1 MKNSLKLF
9 SLSIVLSIAS
19 ISGFANNP
27 EKNYIDSENIILIE
41 ERIYLL
47 SEEDH
52 LEPLTAI
59 YSDEKG
65 LYILSQDESE
75 STEQTPL
82 YTLDAQDRLVQ
93 FINQEPLCTEDAYRE
108 LTDMPYWECFHCS
121 EINGR
126 LRTYCKNCSRKK
138 FPAQ

>member
-1 MKNSLKLF
+1 MKNLLKLF

-27 EKNYIDSENIILIE
+27 EKNYIDSENIIFTE
-41 ERIYLL
+41 EKIYLL
-47 SEEDH
+47 SEEDP

-65 LYILSQDESE
+65 LYILTQDESE
-75 STEQTPL
+75 STEQVPL

-93 FINQEPLCTEDAYRE
+93 LINQEPLCVEDAYRE
-108 LTDMPYWECFHCS
+108 LTAAWECVYCK
-121 EINGR
+121 EINPGY
-126 LRTYCKNCSRKK
+126 RTICIYCDKERII
-138 FPAQ
+138 FQ